1 MPDEFDAPV
10 EQATAAPGEK
20 RNVPTVVVRTASR
33 VIVCPHCGRSITDPE
48 AGR

>member
-20 RNVPTVVVRTASR
+20 RDVPPVVIHLDGKRM
-33 VIVCPHCGRSITDPE
+33 CEHCGGTGWVAR
-48 AGR
+48 

>member
-20 RNVPTVVVRTASR
+20 RHVTSRTF
-33 VIVCPHCGRSITDPE
+33 VCPHCGREFFYPE
-48 AGR
+48 VAR

>member
-20 RNVPTVVVRTASR
+20 RQVASR
-33 VIVCPHCGRSITDPE
+33 TVTCPHCGREFFYPE
-48 AGR
+48 VAR